1 MCDYVALESH
11 ASDKQLNLIIF
22 DLEVSVFYNFY
33 KKMNLFVIIV
43 GLRRPTYIFFIT
55 FVSGIIKTEY
65 RNYANFAFEQF
76 VITDGHNNIKGKQL
90 FIPYSKHRNL
100 FREGLIQV

>member
-1 MCDYVALESH
+1 MHFLSETPVCDYVALESH

-43 GLRRPTYIFFIT
+43 GLHRPTCAFFIT
-55 FVSGIIKTEY
+55 FVSRITEY
-65 RNYANFAFEQF
+65 RNYANFASEQF
-76 VITDGHNNIKGKQL
+76 VITDGHNI
-90 FIPYSKHRNL
+90 
-100 FREGLIQV
+100 

>member
-1 MCDYVALESH
+1 MHFLSETPVYDCVALESH

-22 DLEVSVFYNFY
+22 DLEVSVSYNFY

-43 GLRRPTYIFFIT
+43 GLHRPTCVFFIT

-76 VITDGHNNIKGKQL
+76 VIADGHNI
-90 FIPYSKHRNL
+90 
-100 FREGLIQV
+100 

>member
-1 MCDYVALESH
+1 MHFLSETPVYDYVALESH

-43 GLRRPTYIFFIT
+43 SLCRPTYVFFIT
-55 FVSGIIKTEY
+55 FVNGIIETEY
-65 RNYANFAFEQF
+65 RNYANFAF
-76 VITDGHNNIKGKQL
+76 V
-90 FIPYSKHRNL
+90 
-100 FREGLIQV
+100 